1 MIKLLVIIYCCFL
14 YAGCLKEEYE
24 HIELMVDS
32 VSTHTIAKKDI
43 VLLRFETGKI
53 TVTDMSKKEV
63 FKVNITNEQFSD
75 EVSCGFWGHSDK
87 QYIFCDIGENIP
99 SGTFNLDFVNLPE
112 FFYDNRYIKLKQSYS
127 LSFTKQDKYA
137 VNLYLAEPQDFD
149 VKEDKDTYDIKIKI
163 ISYNKE
169 LIMLNFILFIDCSQE
184 NDELTCHIKKN
195 DLEKIMTINEGSLEI
210 SCQDQKF
217 DLVPYIKVTYNNL
230 EKIDVYVGITKLLVN
245 AVEHDTLI
253 AYETNVTQI
262 SNVYT
267 ELENENILAIQDEAG
282 GIENLNC
289 GFRKYDGNPL
299 LIVCWGSSKSEYWLK
314 EITEEKRIENLN
326 IKYNFRIQPTTNTQ
340 KIFYKSSSG
349 SFITWIYP
357 QKLDFINSDSQT
369 FELGAEN
376 ADDIVG
382 LTFNENEKDLSC
394 ELLSRKIK
402 KCTVSKSHFKGK
414 QSGYYFLKHNN
425 HLEGKSS
432 NYEFLPLKVEI
443 NGANIISALSLY
455 YLLLLIIL

>member
-1 MIKLLVIIYCCFL
+1 
-14 YAGCLKEEYE
+14 
-24 HIELMVDS
+24 
-32 VSTHTIAKKDI
+32 
-43 VLLRFETGKI
+43 
-53 TVTDMSKKEV
+53 
-63 FKVNITNEQFSD
+63 
-75 EVSCGFWGHSDK
+75 
-87 QYIFCDIGENIP
+87 
-99 SGTFNLDFVNLPE
+99 
-112 FFYDNRYIKLKQSYS
+112 
-127 LSFTKQDKYA
+127 
-137 VNLYLAEPQDFD
+137 
-149 VKEDKDTYDIKIKI
+149 
-163 ISYNKE
+163 
-169 LIMLNFILFIDCSQE
+169 MLNFILFIDCSQE

-195 DLEKIMTINEGSLEI
+195 DLEKIMTINEGKLYI

-230 EKIDVYVGITKLLVN
+230 EKIDVYIGITKLLVN

-282 GIENLNC
+282 GVENLDC

-369 FELGAEN
+369 FELGAEH
-376 ADDIVG
+376 ADSIIG
-382 LTFNENEKDLSC
+382 LTFNENEKDLNC
-394 ELLSRKIK
+394 QLLSRKIK

-443 NGANIISALSLY
+443 NGVNIISALSFY